1 MKKESKFV
9 TKSNSEQYNFVQIGY
24 IKVCSSDKS
33 LKEVALIALDLIDKQ
48 QKQILE
54 EQKCLLDYIGSAIN

>member
-9 TKSNSEQYNFVQIGY
+9 TKSNSEQYNFVQIGD

-54 EQKCLLDYIGSAIN
+54 EQKCLLDYIG